1 MMPMFGIVQ
10 GMQPIIGYNY
20 GAKSLDRVKK
30 VVLLGI
36 QILTLF
42 TTAISLIYRVFPTFL
57 VSFFSEDT
65 QLIANTGKVLQMVV
79 ACFALVGF
87 QVVSSSMYQ
96 ALGFVKKAFLLTL
109 LRQLI
114 VFIPV
119 LFLMLWLREDKLQA
133 VWLSFPI
140 TDAIG
145 VVFTVLI
152 FVPDFKKMKSA

>member
-1 MMPMFGIVQ
+1 
-10 GMQPIIGYNY
+10 
-20 GAKSLDRVKK
+20 
-30 VVLLGI
+30 
-36 QILTLF
+36 
-42 TTAISLIYRVFPTFL
+42 
-57 VSFFSEDT
+57 
-65 QLIANTGKVLQMVV
+65 MVV

-96 ALGFVKKAFLLTL
+96 ALGIVKKAFLLTL

-152 FVPDFKKMKSA
+152 FAPDFKKMKSA

>member
-1 MMPMFGIVQ
+1 
-10 GMQPIIGYNY
+10 
-20 GAKSLDRVKK
+20 
-30 VVLLGI
+30 
-36 QILTLF
+36 
-42 TTAISLIYRVFPTFL
+42 
-57 VSFFSEDT
+57 
-65 QLIANTGKVLQMVV
+65 
-79 ACFALVGF
+79 
-87 QVVSSSMYQ
+87 MYQ
-96 ALGFVKKAFLLTL
+96 ALGIVKKAFLLTL